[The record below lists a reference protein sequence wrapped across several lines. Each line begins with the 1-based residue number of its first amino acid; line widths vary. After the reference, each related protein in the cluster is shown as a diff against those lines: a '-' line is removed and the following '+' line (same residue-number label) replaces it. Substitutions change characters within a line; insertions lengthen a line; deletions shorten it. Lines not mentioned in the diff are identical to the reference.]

1 MKTKKQ
7 ARREAKVLYHAC
19 VVDGRLDDGRVREVV
34 RLTIEAKPR
43 GHLMVLDHF
52 SRLVRLELERRTARV
67 ETAESLSSEQA
78 AAVAENLKGRYG
90 EDLDLSFATVPS
102 LLGGMRIRVGSDV
115 LDGSVRG
122 RISELEEHL

>member
-19 VVDGRLDDGRVREVV
+19 VVNGRLDDDRVREAV
-34 RLTIEAKPR
+34 RRTIEAKPR
-43 GHLMVLDHF
+43 GHLLVLDYF
-52 SRLVRLELERRTARV
+52 CRLVRLELERRTARV
-67 ETAESLSSEQA
+67 ETAEPLAPEQA
-78 AAVAENLKGRYG
+78 AAVEMNLRRRYG
-90 EDLDLSFATVPS
+90 EDLDLSFLTEPS